1 MSKKTRSFFLTAAGA
16 SLLAFSALAESAEGA
31 AESVEAAAVKT
42 EAAAGSSSPVLWIVG
57 GVVVALILL
66 AIIVKI
72 AKASQK
78 KKKAAAA
85 VAAYKQEL
93 DAKRAQARAM
103 KEAAE
108 EAART
113 ALPAAVK
120 ETAEKAAETV
130 ETVAETSQEKL
141 DEAMER
147 MAEAAEAIEAEAPAV
162 VAEAVEAAAEPVE
175 EVLVETAHEVIP
187 ASIDGRQIYRFFPDV
202 VIDPANYD
210 VSSVQLGQPV
220 SFVTIGK
227 NLFAQSKRKI
237 IGRVTKKSVAEK
249 VAAWQLDKKL
259 MAAVVTDAD
268 ASDGD
273 LKVTIAFYDDLLK
286 VAEEKGA
293 KMIKLTGTKNEEA
306 QANIVKAK
314 VGCACRAAYDKRE
327 NNGKEDRWKVY
338 TEDGYVGVLPEDD
351 YYNDGSMR
359 IVVAEVATSKK
370 DDKASIW
377 VYVI

>member
-1 MSKKTRSFFLTAAGA
+1 MSKKNRSFFLTAAGA
-16 SLLAFSALAESAEGA
+16 SLLAFSALAESAEEA

-72 AKASQK
+72 VKASQK

-113 ALPAAVK
+113 ALPEAVK
-120 ETAEKAAETV
+120 EAAETV